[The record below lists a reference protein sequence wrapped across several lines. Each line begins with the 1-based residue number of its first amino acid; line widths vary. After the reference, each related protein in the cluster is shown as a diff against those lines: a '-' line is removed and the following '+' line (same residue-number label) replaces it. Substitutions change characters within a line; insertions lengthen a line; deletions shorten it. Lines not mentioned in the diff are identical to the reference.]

1 MALQDPR
8 MHVEEP
14 VRRELAWLVVRGIAL
29 VVVIATLAVLPVV
42 MSLDIPTRDE
52 ITTAAPTVL
61 LAYALASN
69 ALRLVRGRST
79 PDERLT
85 AWARAREV
93 DAEDALLGR
102 MVALWVPIGL
112 LAALSL
118 LVWPH
123 ITDPNPA
130 LACAWV
136 VLGLPPI
143 AAAWAFA
150 STSWLDA
157 CRDALAHAEDESTA
171 RFRRYWAN
179 PGR

>member
-1 MALQDPR
+1 ML
-8 MHVEEP
+8 VEEP
-14 VRRELAWLVVRGIAL
+14 VRRELARLVVRGVAL
-29 VVVIATLAVLPVV
+29 VVAIAMLAVLPVV
-42 MSLDIPTRDE
+42 MSLDVPTRDE
-52 ITTAAPTVL
+52 IATAAPTVL

-69 ALRLVRGRST
+69 ALRLARGRST
-79 PDERLT
+79 ADERLT

-93 DAEDALLGR
+93 DADDALLGR

-157 CRDALAHAEDESTA
+157 CRDGLAHAEDESTA

>member
-1 MALQDPR
+1 ML
-8 MHVEEP
+8 VEEP
-14 VRRELAWLVVRGIAL
+14 VRRELARLVVRGIAL
-29 VVVIATLAVLPVV
+29 VAVIATLAVLPVV
-42 MSLDIPTRDE
+42 MKLDVLARDE
-52 ITTAAPTVL
+52 LATAAPVLL

-69 ALRLVRGRST
+69 ALRLVRGRAT
-79 PDERLT
+79 ADERLA
-85 AWARAREV
+85 AWVRAREV
-93 DAEDALLGR
+93 DADDALLGQ

-143 AAAWAFA
+143 TAAWVFA
-150 STSWLDA
+150 STTWLDA
-157 CRDALAHAEDESTA
+157 CRDGLAHAEDESTV